1 MTRGYELILGIVII
15 GASVLSILY
24 HEHAHQV
31 REQQHLLE
39 KALVQEEKQFAMAM
53 YHEIR
58 NVICTVI
65 KMEQLLPVSRRSY
78 INVSYPCPN
87 ILE

>member
-1 MTRGYELILGIVII
+1 MSHRCELILGIIII
-15 GASVLSILY
+15 GVSVLSVLHY
-24 HEHAHQV
+24 DHVHQV

-39 KALVQEEKQFAMAM
+39 KAIAQEEKQFAIEM

-58 NVICTVI
+58 KVICTII
-65 KMEQLLPVSRRSY
+65 KMEQLLPISRRSY
-78 INVSYPCPN
+78 INISYPCPN

>member
-1 MTRGYELILGIVII
+1 MSRGYELILGIIII
-15 GASVLSILY
+15 GVSVLSVLH

-39 KALVQEEKQFAMAM
+39 KAIVQEEKQFAMAM

-58 NVICTVI
+58 KVVCMVI
-65 KMEQLLPVSRRSY
+65 KMEQLLPISRRSY
-78 INVSYPCPN
+78 INISYPCPN

>member
-1 MTRGYELILGIVII
+1 MTGRYELILGIIII
-15 GASVLSILY
+15 GVSVLSIL
-24 HEHAHQV
+24 HHDHAHQV

-39 KALVQEEKQFAMAM
+39 KVQVAQEKQFAIEM

-58 NVICTVI
+58 KVICTII
-65 KMEQLLPVSRRSY
+65 KMEQLLPISRRSY
-78 INVSYPCPN
+78 INISYPCPN